1 MTSDIPLKQKFW
13 MCSFK
18 WASLSMKEMKFHE
31 PNCGPAVENAIPPLT
46 VHKRSETTVT
56 YKTVAR

>member
-1 MTSDIPLKQKFW
+1 